1 MRGGTRVKEPRSSK
15 VRLGRSTL
23 IASVLVATMG
33 SSVAMALQSDR
44 GSKTIGPG
52 GFGTV
57 AAKCD
62 GGRTA
67 VSGGFAAPG
76 FDPAT
81 GPTVGRIGSKRVGKR
96 QIQTRAFNFSNQAG
110 KLFSFAYCAQ
120 HDHGLE
126 VRSATTRVEPNTR
139 GSAVARCPRGTSAVG
154 GGFGTYRF
162 SVDEGP
168 QVITLT
174 SKRRSERR
182 WKVVGVNINN
192 QMRSGTLI
200 AYAYCAAPPFELI
213 TRSKEVTPP
222 VGATQTFNVR
232 CPNGSGAYSGGFDGH
247 VQVGGSQPQAT
258 AAITS
263 KRASGGRVWRTSA
276 LSVFGNPAP
285 VTAYA
290 YCRKR

>member
-1 MRGGTRVKEPRSSK
+1 MLKLRRSKKAS
-15 VRLGRSTL
+15 LGQSML
-23 IASVLVATMG
+23 IASALVLTTG
-33 SSVAMALQSDR
+33 SSVATALQSER
-44 GSKTIGPG
+44 GSKAIGASD
-52 GFGTV
+52 FGTV

-76 FDPAT
+76 FNPAT
-81 GPTVGRIGSKRVGKR
+81 GPTVGRIGSKRVGDR
-96 QIQTRAFNFSNQAG
+96 QMQTRAFNFSNQAG

-126 VRSATTRVEPNTR
+126 VRMATTLVEANTR
-139 GSAVARCPRGTSAVG
+139 GSAVARCPRGTVAVG

-162 SVDEGP
+162 SFDQGP
-168 QVITLT
+168 SVITVT

-182 WKVVGVNINN
+182 WKVVGVNSNTM
-192 QMRSGTLI
+192 MRSGTLI
-200 AYAYCAAPPFELI
+200 AYAYCASVPFELI

-222 VGATQTFNVR
+222 VGEVQTFNVR
-232 CPNGSGAYSGGFDGH
+232 CPTGSGAYSGGFDGH
-247 VQVGGSQPQAT
+247 VQVGGSQPQGT

-263 KRASGGRVWRTSA
+263 RRASGGRVWRTSA
-276 LSVFGNPAP
+276 LSVFGTPAP
-285 VTAYA
+285 VTAYV

>member
-1 MRGGTRVKEPRSSK
+1 MNERASSTI
-15 VRLGRSTL
+15 RLGRSML
-23 IASVLVATMG
+23 IASVLVVAMG
-33 SSVAMALQSDR
+33 SSVAMALQGVR
-44 GSKTIGPG
+44 EKKTIFPG
-52 GFGTV
+52 TSGTV

-76 FDPAT
+76 FDPAN

-110 KLFSFAYCAQ
+110 PLISFAYCAQ

-126 VRSATTRVEPNTR
+126 LRSATTRVEPNTR
-139 GSAVARCPRGTSAVG
+139 GSAVARCPRGTKAVG
-154 GGFGTYRF
+154 GGFSTYRF

-182 WKVVGVNINN
+182 WKVVGANINSM
-192 QMRSGTLI
+192 MRPGTLI
-200 AYAYCAAPPFELI
+200 AHAYCAAVPFGLV
-213 TRSKEVTPP
+213 TRSKEVTAP
-222 VGATQTFNVR
+222 VGGLQTFSVR
-232 CPNGSGAYSGGFDGH
+232 CPEGSRAFSGGFDGH
-247 VQVGGSQPQAT
+247 VQVGGSQPHAA

-263 KRASGGRVWRTSA
+263 KRALGGRIWRTSA

-285 VTAYA
+285 VTAYV
-290 YCRKR
+290 YCRER